1 VIEPEE
7 SYYPFPK
14 ALIASIYEQV
24 LGKKPVVTAIHAG
37 LECAQFI
44 NLELGLRVVSVGPT
58 IKSPHSPQELV
69 YIDSVKT
76 VWSAVRAVAENMG
89 KEYR

>member
-1 VIEPEE
+1 M
-7 SYYPFPK
+7 
-14 ALIASIYEQV
+14 
-24 LGKKPVVTAIHAG
+24 TAIHAG

-44 NLELGLRVVSVGPT
+44 NLDGLRVVSVDPT
-58 IKSPHSPQELV
+58 IKSPHSPQKLV